1 MEVERHGSCSLMTL
15 PLSSVGEWEEDFAV
29 DGNPVAQ
36 QSAKCSL
43 NSLMEWDESEEQWP
57 LIDIPRSLLLAG
69 PSSSTATIME
79 TPLGI
84 KKRMVIDTAINLPS
98 YTEPEA
104 NDCEADDAS
113 IDTPG
118 SSILTITG
126 ANAMSISPSPIP
138 TTALGT
144 SPISSSPRIDPVEK
158 TTATMY
164 CHHVV

>member
-1 MEVERHGSCSLMTL
+1 MVAVSLKKLMTL

-29 DGNPVAQ
+29 DGSPVAQ
-36 QSAKCSL
+36 QLAKCSL

-84 KKRMVIDTAINLPS
+84 KRRMAIDTAMTLPS

-104 NDCEADDAS
+104 NDGETDDVI
-113 IDTPG
+113 IDPQE

-126 ANAMSISPSPIP
+126 ANTMSVSPSLIP
-138 TTALGT
+138 TTSLGT
-144 SPISSSPRIDPVEK
+144 SPIPSSPRIDPVER
-158 TTATMY
+158 TTTTM
-164 CHHVV
+164 